1 MTAFL
6 LVSHGTYSKAM
17 LETAEMIL
25 GPQSQVAAVGL
36 APSQSPDD
44 LKTEIRR
51 SIESL
56 SGPDLLILTD
66 VSSGTPAN
74 TIMALSQEY
83 SFRHLT
89 GINLPLLIEALISR
103 QFVPIGD
110 LASTLMQNAAST
122 FIDVDEMMY
131 GKQEADDSTVGF

>member
-89 GINLPLLIEALISR
+89 GINLPLLIEAL
-103 QFVPIGD
+103 
-110 LASTLMQNAAST
+110 
-122 FIDVDEMMY
+122 
-131 GKQEADDSTVGF
+131 

>member
-1 MTAFL
+1 MTAIL

-25 GPQSQVAAVGL
+25 GPQSQAAAVGL
-36 APSQSPDD
+36 TPSQSPDD

-51 SIESL
+51 AIECL

-74 TIMALSQEY
+74 TIMALSREY

-103 QFVPIGD
+103 QFVSIED

-122 FIDVDEMMY
+122 FVDVDEMMY
-131 GKQEADDSTVGF
+131 GTQEAGDSTVGF